1 MSALKKINHISN
13 SFSSLIFDQANTIF
27 PKNNFLVVSKSR
39 ALIYVLLPFLVT
51 TFSIL
56 IYYFLHFWV
65 GRLLGAVLTSLI
77 GSGHALY
84 FSTEILIGISQFKA
98 IAFKEH
104 SNCFFLIP
112 NWLNNS
118 LFIVSCLNGLFLGS
132 IVYNLFW

>member
-1 MSALKKINHISN
+1 MSALKKINNIGDN
-13 SFSSLIFDQANTIF
+13 FSSMIFDQTNTIF
-27 PKNNFLVVSKSR
+27 PKQNFLLISKSR

-51 TFSIL
+51 IFSIL
-56 IYYFLHFWV
+56 IYFFLHFWV
-65 GRLLGAVLTSLI
+65 GRLLGAVLTSFI
-77 GSGHALY
+77 GLGHALY
-84 FSTEILIGISQFKA
+84 FSTEMLMGISQFKT

-118 LFIVSCLNGLFLGS
+118 LCIVGCLNGLFLGS